1 MGKAELKLEIDAHLL
16 EQARAAQIDL
26 ALIAERALKAA
37 LGPAA
42 AEERARK
49 WAEDN
54 AEAIA
59 DHNQRIATYGVFGD
73 DLRTW

>member
-1 MGKAELKLEIDAHLL
+1 MGKAELKLQIDAHLL
-16 EQARAAQIDL
+16 EQARAAQIDM

-42 AEERARK
+42 AEERSRA
-49 WAEDN
+49 WAQDN

-59 DHNQRIATYGVFGD
+59 DHNRRIRESGVFGE
-73 DLRTW
+73 DLRSW